1 MIFVDSSAIYALAD
15 ASDDSHELAK
25 SILAA
30 ALESGEELLTHNYVL
45 LESTA
50 LIQRRLGLNIAMAI
64 YEHGL
69 PTTVYWVNESDHQEA
84 VDMLGQRGRRGLSLV
99 DCMSFIVMRK
109 LEVRQAF
116 AFDADFERE
125 GFEMYSPRLA

>member
-1 MIFVDSSAIYALAD
+1 
-15 ASDDSHELAK
+15 
-25 SILAA
+25 
-30 ALESGEELLTHNYVL
+30 
-45 LESTA
+45 
-50 LIQRRLGLNIAMAI
+50 
-64 YEHGL
+64 
-69 PTTVYWVNESDHQEA
+69 
-84 VDMLGQRGRRGLSLV
+84 MLGQRGRRGLSLV

>member
-15 ASDDSHELAK
+15 ASDDSHELSK
-25 SILAA
+25 SILTA
-30 ALESGEELLTHNYVL
+30 ALQSGEELLTHNYVL

-50 LIQRRLGLNIAMAI
+50 LVQSRLGLDIAMAI

-69 PTTVYWVNESDHQEA
+69 PATVYWVNESDHQEA
-84 VDMLGQRGRRGLSLV
+84 VDMLRRRGRRRLSLV
-99 DCMSFIVMRK
+99 DCMSFVVMRK
-109 LEVRQAF
+109 MGVSQAF

-125 GFEMYSPRLA
+125 GFQLYSPSLA

>member
-69 PTTVYWVNESDHQEA
+69 PTTVY
-84 VDMLGQRGRRGLSLV
+84 LGQ
-99 DCMSFIVMRK
+99 
-109 LEVRQAF
+109 
-116 AFDADFERE
+116 
-125 GFEMYSPRLA
+125 

>member
-1 MIFVDSSAIYALAD
+1 MIFVDTSAIYALAD

-25 SILAA
+25 SILAT
-30 ALESGEELLTHNYVL
+30 ALQSGEELLTHNYVL

-50 LIQRRLGLNIAMAI
+50 LIQRRLGLRIALEV

-69 PTTVYWVNESDHQEA
+69 PATVYWVNESDHWDA
-84 VDMLGQRGRRGLSLV
+84 VDLLKQRGRRGLSFV
-99 DCMSFIVMRK
+99 DCMSFVVMRR
-109 LEVRQAF
+109 LGVSQAF

-125 GFEMYSPRLA
+125 GFQVYSPRLA

>member
-15 ASDDSHELAK
+15 ASDDSHEISK

-30 ALESGEELLTHNYVL
+30 ALQSSEELLTHNYVL

-50 LIQRRLGLNIAMAI
+50 LVQSRLGLDIAMAI
-64 YEHGL
+64 YEHGF

-84 VDMLGQRGRRGLSLV
+84 VDMLRQRGRRRLSLV
-99 DCMSFIVMRK
+99 DCMSFLVMRK
-109 LEVRQAF
+109 LGVRQAF

-125 GFEMYSPRLA
+125 GFQLYPPSLA

>member
-25 SILAA
+25 SVLDT
-30 ALESGEELLTHNYVL
+30 ALQSGEELLTHNYVL

-84 VDMLGQRGRRGLSLV
+84 VDMLRQRGRRGLSLV
-99 DCMSFIVMRK
+99 DCMSFIVMRR
-109 LEVRQAF
+109 LGVSHAF

-125 GFEMYSPRLA
+125 GFQLYPPSLA

>member
-15 ASDDSHELAK
+15 STDDSHEVSK

-84 VDMLGQRGRRGLSLV
+84 VDMLRRRGRRGLSLV
-99 DCMSFIVMRK
+99 DCMSFLVMRK
-109 LEVRQAF
+109 LGVRQAF
-116 AFDADFERE
+116 AFDSDFERE
-125 GFEMYSPRLA
+125 GFQLYSPSLT